1 MGSLDHQ
8 CRDLVPVLHIQQH
21 LHQCCCPS
29 LGQLK
34 SENKAIPSVNIS
46 GKKKVGKTSYRLWGS
61 YSPPSGIFFF
71 LSWLSWEP
79 LSLIPRIPRP
89 SWMKF
94 GFGSSHTS
102 VAFSLKQEL
111 WVWLEKEMRRR
122 VKLTKRIHL
131 L

>member
-1 MGSLDHQ
+1 MGILFTSL
-8 CRDLVPVLHIQQH
+8 R
-21 LHQCCCPS
+21 
-29 LGQLK
+29 
-34 SENKAIPSVNIS
+34 N
-46 GKKKVGKTSYRLWGS
+46 
-61 YSPPSGIFFF
+61 FFF
-71 LSWLSWEP
+71 SLSWLSWEP

>member
-1 MGSLDHQ
+1 MLGKQSVGYG
-8 CRDLVPVLHIQQH
+8 DLIH
-21 LHQCCCPS
+21 LPQEF
-29 LGQLK
+29 L
-34 SENKAIPSVNIS
+34 
-46 GKKKVGKTSYRLWGS
+46 
-61 YSPPSGIFFF
+61 F
-71 LSWLSWEP
+71 LSWLSWGP

-94 GFGSSHTS
+94 RFGSSQTS
-102 VAFSLKQEL
+102 VAFSLKREL

>member
-1 MGSLDHQ
+1 MGYG
-8 CRDLVPVLHIQQH
+8 DLIH
-21 LHQCCCPS
+21 LPQD
-29 LGQLK
+29 
-34 SENKAIPSVNIS
+34 
-46 GKKKVGKTSYRLWGS
+46 
-61 YSPPSGIFFF
+61 FFF
-71 LSWLSWEP
+71 LSWLFWEP

-94 GFGSSHTS
+94 GFSSSHTS

-122 VKLTKRIHL
+122 VKLTKRIQL